1 MTSFQSTDQE
11 TIAEPF
17 MELPS
22 RRELPEYYDIIKNP
36 MDFNRIKKKLD
47 KRRYLSLQEF
57 AKDIYLLTINC
68 QVLLFSLLLSRRIF
82 QTFNADDSEIFHNS
96 KLLEA
101 AFEKLT
107 GINRQAN
114 QAFLSQQVAQTPGPS
129 SSTVNEVSL
138 IS

>member
-82 QTFNADDSEIFHNS
+82 
-96 KLLEA
+96 
-101 AFEKLT
+101 
-107 GINRQAN
+107 
-114 QAFLSQQVAQTPGPS
+114 
-129 SSTVNEVSL
+129 
-138 IS
+138 